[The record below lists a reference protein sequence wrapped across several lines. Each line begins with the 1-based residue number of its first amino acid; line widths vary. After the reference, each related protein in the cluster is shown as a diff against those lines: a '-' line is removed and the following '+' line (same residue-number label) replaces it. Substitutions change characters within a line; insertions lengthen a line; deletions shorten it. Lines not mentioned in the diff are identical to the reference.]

1 MARPMPCAAPVT
13 MEHVPDSRCAMARGC
28 PVTESCVG
36 ATKLLLLRVGCQ
48 GLYLDVHP
56 RELGQG
62 CQRGVARGGWVA
74 LPPSTG
80 CPSSGDPPQPF
91 QNAGF
96 TQFHGTL
103 PFSSFQGFDCF
114 LAHGFW
120 QEGFKT
126 NQEFHAHAWSFSTM
140 VS

>member
-1 MARPMPCAAPVT
+1 
-13 MEHVPDSRCAMARGC
+13 
-28 PVTESCVG
+28 
-36 ATKLLLLRVGCQ
+36 
-48 GLYLDVHP
+48 
-56 RELGQG
+56 
-62 CQRGVARGGWVA
+62 W
-74 LPPSTG
+74 
-80 CPSSGDPPQPF
+80 DPPQPF

-140 VS
+140 VSRVSASSSGAVTIDSWPVFSVLVSQPDCSAISSYFLNTHIQLHLSLSNTLIY